1 MYISCFRRNTS
12 SIYNRV
18 LDASPFILRVA
29 ILSMSALKFWRL
41 TGLGQVLILSSRL
54 CSSFCTVSFRGT
66 ALRSSTLSLFMSVWG
81 RLLGAQSSSRHT
93 TRRVHFLPPPPA
105 VFLVHAFVSFLTFRL
120 RQRSAIF
127 ILFFFYETPFRH
139 AGYPSLRSQFIA
151 SVALNTAT
159 GGRCVASLLPS
170 PTRGA
175 ICPHFSGL
183 SDTPCV
189 IVCPYSELD
198 YRCSAC
204 VPMACP
210 ACSPLRVSSSPSSLS
225 GR

>member
-1 MYISCFRRNTS
+1 MTSCKRRMYISCFRRNTS

-93 TRRVHFLPPPPA
+93 TRRVHFLPPPPRC
-105 VFLVHAFVSFLTFRL
+105 LSRSCFRL
-120 RQRSAIF
+120 F
-127 ILFFFYETPFRH
+127 PD
-139 AGYPSLRSQFIA
+139 
-151 SVALNTAT
+151 
-159 GGRCVASLLPS
+159 LPS
-170 PTRGA
+170 PA
-175 ICPHFSGL
+175 EECHFYTFFFL
-183 SDTPCV
+183 
-189 IVCPYSELD
+189 
-198 YRCSAC
+198 
-204 VPMACP
+204 
-210 ACSPLRVSSSPSSLS
+210 
-225 GR
+225 

>member
-1 MYISCFRRNTS
+1 MFLFLHRFLSWDCSPLFYTFI
-12 SIYNRV
+12 IYVR
-18 LDASPFILRVA
+18 
-29 ILSMSALKFWRL
+29 
-41 TGLGQVLILSSRL
+41 LGQAVGSAVLISSYDQEGALS
-54 CSSFCTVSFRGT
+54 T
-66 ALRSSTLSLFMSVWG
+66 
-81 RLLGAQSSSRHT
+81 
-93 TRRVHFLPPPPA
+93 PPPA